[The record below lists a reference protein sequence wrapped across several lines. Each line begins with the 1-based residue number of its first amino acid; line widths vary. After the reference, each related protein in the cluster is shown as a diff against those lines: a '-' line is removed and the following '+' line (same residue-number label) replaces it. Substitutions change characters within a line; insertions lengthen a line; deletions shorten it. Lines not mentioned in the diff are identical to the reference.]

1 MNPIGVDISGAKTEQ
16 AKSAGIEHVYNRNM
30 PGIEEKV
37 SQFTDGYGVDAVII
51 TAGTSSLDPVEF
63 AGEAARHKAKVVIVG
78 AVPTG
83 FSRTNYYKKELELRM
98 SSSYGPGRNDPNYEE
113 KGHRKSTRLNS
124 SHVAISYA

>member
-98 SSSYGPGRNDPNYEE
+98 SSSRSEE
-113 KGHRKSTRLNS
+113 HTSELQSRGHLVCRLPLENTEP
-124 SHVAISYA
+124 